1 VLNAVLLLGFRIP
14 AEDRALAAAAAA
26 PAADAPGRRTPR

>member
-14 AEDRALAAAAAA
+14 AEDRALAAAAGGAE
-26 PAADAPGRRTPR
+26 PRP